1 MSLFNDSEPP
11 SSYESNFRLKYFSNV
26 TLSEWYNWKWQL
38 QNSIKSY
45 NDLNIV
51 SENSLLKEEIDALLC
66 DNKFPFSI
74 TPYYASLINFFD
86 RDFPLRKMVIPT
98 IYEQKFS
105 EDESLDPLS
114 EEHDRP
120 VKCIVHRYPDRV
132 LFLATDFCSSY
143 CRYCTRSRL
152 VGRDDECLSN
162 YWEEGIKYIQSNKVI
177 RDVLISGGDPLTLND
192 SKLYSLLYKLRA
204 IDHVEI
210 IRIGTK
216 VPIVLPQRI
225 TKNFARMF
233 KEFHPLW
240 MNMHFTH
247 PYEIT
252 NDVINAC
259 TILADAGI
267 PLGSQ
272 TVLLKGINDN
282 EIVLK
287 NLFLKLIKMRV
298 RPYYLYSC
306 DKILGSSHFRVPI
319 KIGIDIINK
328 LRGNITGF
336 AVPNFV
342 IDLPNGGG
350 KSHVIPSSIHH
361 TEYDSTM
368 SIKSYNG
375 KLVYYRDN

>member
-1 MSLFNDSEPP
+1 LSDW
-11 SSYESNFRLKYFSNV
+11 SS
-26 TLSEWYNWKWQL
+26 WKWQL
-38 QNSIKSY
+38 RNSIKSY
-45 NDLNIV
+45 DGLNIV
-51 SENSLLKEEIDALLC
+51 AENGLLKEEIDALLYK
-66 DNKFPFSI
+66 DKFPFSI
-74 TPYYASLINFFD
+74 TPYYASLIDFSDKN
-86 RDFPLRKMVIPT
+86 FPLRKMVIPS
-98 IYEQKFS
+98 IYEQNFS
-105 EDESLDPLS
+105 QGEFSDPLS
-114 EEHDRP
+114 EEKDSP
-120 VKCIVHRYPDRV
+120 VRCIVHRYPDRV

-152 VGRDDECLSN
+152 VGKDDECLQG
-162 YWEEGIKYIQSNKVI
+162 YWDEGIEYIKSNKNI

-192 SKLYSLLYKLRA
+192 SKLYSLLSKLRF

-216 VPIVLPQRI
+216 VPVVLPQRI
-225 TKNFARMF
+225 TKNFVKMF

-240 MNMHFTH
+240 MNIHFTH

-259 TILADAGI
+259 TILVDAGI

-282 EIVLK
+282 VNILK
-287 NLFLKLIKMRV
+287 ELFLKLVKIRV
-298 RPYYLYSC
+298 RPYYLYLC

-319 KIGIDIINK
+319 RVGIDIINK

-336 AVPNFV
+336 AIPNFV
-342 IDLPNGGG
+342 VDLPEGGG
-350 KSHVIPSSIHH
+350 KSHVMSSSIHH
-361 TEYDSTM
+361 TECDSTM

-375 KLVYYRDN
+375 KLIYYRDNL